1 MKTLRIILNVLSVV
15 IVFASVVAVLIAV
28 LLTGS
33 VDRLAANV
41 LQQQYVMLMVLYHLG
56 LALCGFSFARY
67 LRTVA

>member
-1 MKTLRIILNVLSVV
+1 MKTVKIVLNVVGVLST
-15 IVFASVVAVLIAV
+15 FASLVAVLIAV
-28 LLTGS
+28 LLAGR
-33 VDRLAANV
+33 VDQVAANV